1 MKNQKIPSP
10 SFFPPFKLSLSKG
23 TSFPFL
29 KVKRLKG
36 NEHIAVAG

>member
-1 MKNQKIPSP
+1 MENQKIPSP
-10 SFFPPFKLSLSKG
+10 FFPPFKLSLSKG